1 MHKARTILDRLPKR
15 LHAPVRK
22 TPRQAWELKDTAKA
36 EQLLRNLAQRLEKKA
51 PGASGS
57 ILEGHDE
64 ILTVSRLGLP
74 DDLRPSLVCTN
85 IIENMI
91 GTIRRM
97 SRNAKCWCNAEMALR
112 WTAAGMLEAK
122 EGFRR
127 INAYRQLPVL
137 DAALKAHQG
146 IHAGNTD
153 IDHTRSHAQFGPG
166 GGDGDVVALLPAVQ
180 KQPCISG
187 SIHA

>member
-1 MHKARTILDRLPKR
+1 MAGGWTRDGAVHEQIEASIDDELKR
-15 LHAPVRK
+15 MRSGRAPVGESW
-22 TPRQAWELKDTAKA
+22 THCA
-36 EQLLRNLAQRLEKKA
+36 ECEE
-51 PGASGS
+51 P
-57 ILEGHDE
+57 
-64 ILTVSRLGLP
+64 
-74 DDLRPSLVCTN
+74 
-85 IIENMI
+85 
-91 GTIRRM
+91 
-97 SRNAKCWCNAEMALR
+97 
-112 WTAAGMLEAK
+112 MLEAK

-153 IDHTRSHAQFGPG
+153 IDRTRSHAQFGPG

-187 SIHA
+187 STHA